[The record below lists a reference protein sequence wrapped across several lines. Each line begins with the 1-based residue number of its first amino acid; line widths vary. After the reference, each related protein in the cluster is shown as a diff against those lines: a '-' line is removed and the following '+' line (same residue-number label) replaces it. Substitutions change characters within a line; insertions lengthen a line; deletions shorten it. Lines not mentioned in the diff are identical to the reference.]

1 MHNRSVSV
9 VIPVY
14 NSEGSLA
21 EVVARLCTVL
31 WAEEVL
37 FEIILV
43 NIRADFGSDDTGW
56 DGVDALVTAEDA
68 A

>member
-1 MHNRSVSV
+1 VGDRSVSV

-21 EVVARLCTVL
+21 EVVARLCRVL
-31 WAEEVL
+31 RAERVP

-43 NIRADFGSDDTGW
+43 NDGSRD
-56 DGVDALVTAEDA
+56 
-68 A
+68 